1 MKKITQVTLLLVFL
15 VGFGT
20 AKGTAQYVS
29 IPNTTFKNWVLAHV
43 PHPTSTTNI
52 TPAEAAAY
60 TGTITIGGANL
71 TDLTGIQAFTHITLL
86 NVSANALTTLNV
98 SGCTA
103 LNTLSCTYNSLT
115 SLTVTGCPAL
125 TAIYCSDNSLTSL
138 NVSSN
143 SMLQYLYCYNNMIT
157 SLNLSSN
164 PILGYF
170 ECYNNALTSLNV
182 QNAHNDLISIF
193 DASSNPSLTC
203 IKVDNV
209 ANANANTNW
218 IKDPEASYST
228 SCALATTPFTAQSIV
243 ESYPNPFTSA
253 FTIKVTL
260 EETAPMEISVYDS
273 IGRVI
278 ENRTLLNAA
287 NTVFEMGNEYP
298 NGIYC
303 IKVKQGSK
311 IQVLKMI
318 KR

>member
-1 MKKITQVTLLLVFL
+1 MKKITQVTLLLLFL
-15 VGFGT
+15 LGFGT
-20 AKGTAQYVS
+20 AKVTAQYVS

-43 PHPTSTTNI
+43 PHPTNANNI

-60 TGTITIGGANL
+60 TGSITIGGANL

-103 LNTLSCTYNSLT
+103 LNTLSCTFNSLT

-125 TAIYCSDNSLTSL
+125 TAIYCSDNALTSL

-143 SMLQYLYCYNNMIT
+143 AMLQYLYCYNNSIT

-182 QNAHNDLISIF
+182 QNGHNDLISIF

-209 ANANANTNW
+209 ANANANANW
-218 IKDPEASYST
+218 IKDTEASYST
-228 SCALATTPFTAQSIV
+228 TCALATAAFEDQAIV
-243 ESYPNPFTSA
+243 ESYPNPFTTA
-253 FTIKVTL
+253 FSVKVNVDPTEAIQITI
-260 EETAPMEISVYDS
+260 YDS
-273 IGRVI
+273 IGRLI
-278 ENRTLLNAA
+278 ETRMIAA
-287 NTVFEMGNEYP
+287 AASDLIEMGTAYP
-298 NGIYC
+298 SGIYC
-303 IKVKQGSK
+303 VTVQQGAK
-311 IQVLKMI
+311 NQVLRMI

>member
-1 MKKITQVTLLLVFL
+1 MKKITQITLLMFL
-15 VGFGT
+15 LLGMGT
-20 AKGTAQYVS
+20 SKVHAQYVT

-60 TGTITIGGANL
+60 TGTITIGGSNL

-86 NVSANALTTLNV
+86 NVSANALTSLNV

-125 TAIYCSDNSLTSL
+125 NAIYCSDNALTSL

-143 SMLQYLYCYNNMIT
+143 PMLEYLYCYNNSIT

-182 QNAHNDLISIF
+182 QNGHNDLISIF

-209 ANANANTNW
+209 ANANSNANW

-228 SCALATTPFTAQSIV
+228 NCALDATTFDNQSIV

-253 FTIKVTL
+253 FTIKVNFDQLDAIQIT
-260 EETAPMEISVYDS
+260 VYDS
-273 IGRVI
+273 IGRTI
-278 ENRTLLNAA
+278 ENRTVLNAA
-287 NTVFEMGNEYP
+287 NTIFEMGNDYP
-298 NGIYC
+298 TGIYC
-303 IKVKQGSK
+303 INVKQGSK
-311 IQVLKMI
+311 NQILRII
-318 KR
+318 KH